1 MSEYS
6 NVPKVVTDGL
16 SGISAEELKG
26 VGGGLKELYES
37 VLDESSNE
45 AFYNSIA
52 SWCQVLAKIS
62 RGERP

>member
-1 MSEYS
+1 MTEFSSSS
-6 NVPKVVTDGL
+6 NVMPGGL

-26 VGGGLKELYES
+26 IGGGLQDLYES
-37 VLDESSNE
+37 VLDSSSYE
-45 AFYNSIA
+45 AFYGSIA